1 LTYFGRTGRLAK
13 LLKHDPSRVHVRRPS
28 GKTLLHVL
36 QENTPFEAIL
46 DLLVARGADLDALDG
61 EGRTPLGVAADAG
74 FTDVPPG
81 FACAG
86 RVIRPSARSRPGD
99 VAFPYLA
106 LPCDRTSS

>member
-1 LTYFGRTGRLAK
+1 LTCFGRTGRLAK

-61 EGRTPLGVAADAG
+61 EGRTPWVWPPMRGSPTL
-74 FTDVPPG
+74 PPG

-86 RVIRPSARSRPGD
+86 RVIRPSARSRLGD
-99 VAFPYLA
+99 VAFP
-106 LPCDRTSS
+106 T